1 MDRHFPIRLRTFLV
15 PLFGAA
21 LYFAVQLIVA
31 TGFVLI
37 YHSTDVNPYIGSIS
51 VAVGI
56 IMIPCLFLWLYFSK
70 GLEKKE
76 MFRQKI
82 SVTTGVSGTVIALG
96 MLGVAGIYFY
106 LLVRLSDSI
115 PAIKDSLSEYMDM
128 VSDEDITLVREKV
141 LFGVAVSLIYPV
153 IEEVLFRGIIMQ
165 EFLCTMGK
173 VPAIILSGLI
183 FGLMHGQPIQI
194 GYAFICGMILS
205 SVYYFSQSIYVSIL
219 THAVFNFFGTVAVDL
234 LADSEEA
241 VIALE
246 YIEYTFIFFAVAAMM
261 YLVYR
266 WKNAQNREETKCGT
280 S

>member
-51 VAVGI
+51 VAVRI